1 MENSVPEI
9 HRDMT
14 QIYTLHVKAADDLLC
29 FSDKGTKD
37 EVGQGEGGERPTNM
51 PISVATTEENKNK

>member
-1 MENSVPEI
+1 MLKQQ
-9 HRDMT
+9 M
-14 QIYTLHVKAADDLLC
+14 IYYVLVTDDLLC